1 MRYRDDVEMD
11 LWRSIE
17 VERVEVVTVV
27 SLAAIAVM
35 VGLIL
40 LTVAMM
46 MMS

>member
-1 MRYRDDVEMD
+1 MRYRDDIETD

-17 VERVEVVTVV
+17 AERVEVVTVI
-27 SLAAIAVM
+27 SLASIAVM

-46 MMS
+46 VS